1 MSDKGT
7 SPDWSRVAAGF
18 DLWLPQ
24 LAPVGETL
32 LDALGA
38 RPGEL
43 ILDVACGT
51 GEPALTLARRNPDLR
66 VTAVDAAG
74 PMVEVASAKA
84 AREGLRNVT
93 FRTLAAEALDFPDA
107 TFDRIVCR
115 FGVMLFADPLAGVR
129 QCLRVLRP
137 GGVFA
142 FAVWGRPEMMRNC
155 LWAYEAFCG
164 RVPAER
170 NAPLHAVTSLGTP
183 ALVEE
188 LVAGA
193 GFAGAGI
200 EAHLFDLRFDTFDD
214 YWSMVEDSGVLAA
227 QYEVMD
233 PTLRPAVREHV
244 RGLAAPFTGPTGLR
258 VPHEYLVAV
267 ARKAI

>member
-1 MSDKGT
+1 MADRGT

-38 RPGEL
+38 RPGEH

-74 PMVEVASAKA
+74 PMVEVAAAKA

-93 FRTLAAEALDFPDA
+93 LRTLAAEALDFPDA
-107 TFDRIVCR
+107 SFDRIVCR
-115 FGVMLFADPLAGVR
+115 FGVMLFADPLAGAR

-155 LWAYEAFCG
+155 LWAYEAFLG
-164 RVPAER
+164 RVPPER
-170 NAPLHAVTSLGTP
+170 NAPLHQVTSLGSP
-183 ALVEE
+183 ALVKD
-188 LVAGA
+188 LAARA
-193 GFAGAGI
+193 GFAAVAV
-200 EAHLFDLRFDTFDD
+200 EAHEFEIRFAAFDD
-214 YWSMVEDSGVLAA
+214 YWSMVENSGVMAA

-233 PTLRPAVREHV
+233 PALRPVVREHV

-267 ARKAI
+267 ARKAV